1 MCIENLRIG
10 VWFRASHLSRL
21 NLGMRR
27 RVRLCCMLPLE
38 FYSVMSASIKVWYR
52 IPWSSQPPPTLR
64 WKWKHVR
71 RPTINNQHVTS
82 PEKRDFPNMGMRTKW
97 QCGFVCRNVP
107 FFEAITSKRLEDQFD
122 KGTDTIQSWQAVG
135 KRKRDVQKRT
145 YMPHP
150 RSCS

>member
-1 MCIENLRIG
+1 MKENYSVATVFEKIKKELTNKFGTWEFMCIENLRIG

-27 RVRLCCMLPLE
+27 RVRLCCMLPLA

-107 FFEAITSKRLEDQFD
+107 FLR
-122 KGTDTIQSWQAVG
+122 
-135 KRKRDVQKRT
+135 
-145 YMPHP
+145 P
-150 RSCS
+150 